1 MDGPVFLVF
10 TTETRRFRVKNA
22 NFAKVSLLLD
32 GKAKQQ
38 SPEAMSNFQFI
49 IMLKM
54 SSCKL
59 SKTELFF

>member
-49 IMLKM
+49 MLKM